1 MARQEAKE
9 RMKKAKEAEEGE
21 EEPEDETG
29 RLLGPEEG
37 DQDHS
42 EDDSLKFTGRLF
54 GGLVADVKRKL
65 PWFVSD
71 FTDALHIQ
79 TLASII
85 YIYLG
90 TLKLETSPSLGYWLL
105 SRYLQF
111 KDRDHERFF
120 VPGL

>member
-1 MARQEAKE
+1 
-9 RMKKAKEAEEGE
+9 MKKAKEAEEGE

-37 DQDHS
+37 EGEGDHS

-90 TLKLETSPSLGYWLL
+90 TLKLETSPSLLL

-111 KDRDHERFF
+111 KVRDHKRFF

>member
-37 DQDHS
+37 DHS

-90 TLKLETSPSLGYWLL
+90 TLKLETSHSLGYWLL
-105 SRYLQF
+105 SRYLQI
-111 KDRDHERFF
+111 KVRDHKRFF

>member
-37 DQDHS
+37 EGEGDPS

-105 SRYLQF
+105 
-111 KDRDHERFF
+111 
-120 VPGL
+120 VII

>member
-29 RLLGPEEG
+29 RLLGPGEG

-90 TLKLETSPSLGYWLL
+90 TLKLETSPSLLL

-111 KDRDHERFF
+111 KVRDHKRFF

>member
-90 TLKLETSPSLGYWLL
+90 TLKLETSPSHWL
-105 SRYLQF
+105 SRYL
-111 KDRDHERFF
+111 
-120 VPGL
+120 